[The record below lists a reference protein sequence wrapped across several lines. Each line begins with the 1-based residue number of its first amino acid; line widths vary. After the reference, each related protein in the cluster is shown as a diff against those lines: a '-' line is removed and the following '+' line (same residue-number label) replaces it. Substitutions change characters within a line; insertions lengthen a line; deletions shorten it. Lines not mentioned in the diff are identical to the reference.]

1 MTQGREGRVSLLR
14 SLVKTY
20 FTRRIRQK
28 ETRPIAMA
36 FLIITVISCTL
47 TVRKNMQD
55 KKRAEAAGEEFD
67 TAEEEG

>member
-1 MTQGREGRVSLLR
+1 MLR
-14 SLVKTY
+14 KRFNLSVWLIV
-20 FTRRIRQK
+20 
-28 ETRPIAMA
+28 IAMA